1 MFCIFANSVIL
12 GLSWYGQ
19 SDKMVRIIDQLNY
32 VFTALFTVELLIN
45 LVAYS
50 ERFFSDSWNIFDM
63 TIIILSWAGIMIGAV
78 SSYNFGPQMTIIK
91 SFRISRLLFFFKGNR
106 TLKGTIM
113 TFMVTLPAMVN
124 IGSLL
129 LLIILIY
136 SILGV
141 YMFADIKLEGG
152 VIDDGHSN
160 F

>member
-1 MFCIFANSVIL
+1 
-12 GLSWYGQ
+12 
-19 SDKMVRIIDQLNY
+19 
-32 VFTALFTVELLIN
+32 
-45 LVAYS
+45 
-50 ERFFSDSWNIFDM
+50 M

-91 SFRISRLLFFFKGNR
+91 SFRISKLLFFFKGNR

-136 SILGV
+136 SILGL
-141 YMFADIKLEGG
+141 YMFADIKLDGG
-152 VIDDGHSN
+152 VIDDDHSN
-160 F
+160 FRSVGSSFVTLIRILTGEHWPKLMEALSQTKN

>member
-1 MFCIFANSVIL
+1 
-12 GLSWYGQ
+12 
-19 SDKMVRIIDQLNY
+19 MVKIIDQLNY

-45 LVAYS
+45 LLAYS
-50 ERFFSDSWNIFDM
+50 NRFFSDSWNIFDM
-63 TIIILSWAGIMIGAV
+63 TIIILSWAGIMIASI

-91 SFRISRLLFFFKGNR
+91 SFRISRILFFFKGNR
-106 TLKGTIM
+106 TLKGTVM
-113 TFMVTLPAMVN
+113 TFMVTLPAMFN

-141 YMFADIKLEGG
+141 YIFADIKLDGG
-152 VIDDGHSN
+152 VKDDDHSN

>member
-1 MFCIFANSVIL
+1 
-12 GLSWYGQ
+12 
-19 SDKMVRIIDQLNY
+19 MVKIIDQLNY

-45 LVAYS
+45 LLAYS
-50 ERFFSDSWNIFDM
+50 NRFFSDSWNIFDM
-63 TIIILSWAGIMIGAV
+63 TIIILSWAGIMIGAI

-91 SFRISRLLFFFKGNR
+91 SFRISRILFFFKGNR
-106 TLKGTIM
+106 TLKGTVM
-113 TFMVTLPAMVN
+113 TFMVTLPAMFN

-141 YMFADIKLEGG
+141 YIFSDIKLDGG
-152 VIDDGHSN
+152 VKDDEHSN